1 MNKPCGGNHC
11 VLPRGTAAR
20 VRVAVRKVQRHP
32 LTKKTLRATFKI
44 QKHVV
49 RGATLGV
56 LPSGINDLVF
66 HHAQLS
72 LDEAIHIVIDQASVS
87 SMSAILAIILLASR
101 SALSD

>member
-1 MNKPCGGNHC
+1 MNKPC
-11 VLPRGTAAR
+11 
-20 VRVAVRKVQRHP
+20 VRTLVAVRKVQRHP
-32 LTKKTLRATFKI
+32 LTKKTLRASVKI
-44 QKHVV
+44 QKHIV

-72 LDEAIHIVIDQASVS
+72 LDEAIHIVIDQASIS

-101 SALSD
+101 SALSE

>member
-1 MNKPCGGNHC
+1 MNKPC
-11 VLPRGTAAR
+11 
-20 VRVAVRKVQRHP
+20 VRTLVAVRKVQRHP
-32 LTKKTLRATFKI
+32 LAKKTLRATFKI
-44 QKHVV
+44 HKHIV

-101 SALSD
+101 SALSE

>member
-1 MNKPCGGNHC
+1 MISAPGAPCRT
-11 VLPRGTAAR
+11 L
-20 VRVAVRKVQRHP
+20 RVAVRKVQRHP
-32 LTKKTLRATFKI
+32 LTQKTLRATFKI

-101 SALSD
+101 SALSE